1 MTASVVVKFTIKNVG
16 MEEMEEDDF
25 ETAVRQLI
33 LDDGLFGVTE
43 DEYTILTVAAGLP
56 ESPLNRI
63 VRPRTL
69 RRKEHHD

>member
-1 MTASVVVKFTIKNVG
+1 MVVKFTIKNVG

-43 DEYTILTVAAGLP
+43 DEYTIL
-56 ESPLNRI
+56 SINR
-63 VRPRTL
+63 
-69 RRKEHHD
+69 DDA

>member
-16 MEEMEEDDF
+16 MEEDDF
-25 ETAVRQLI
+25 ETVVRQLI